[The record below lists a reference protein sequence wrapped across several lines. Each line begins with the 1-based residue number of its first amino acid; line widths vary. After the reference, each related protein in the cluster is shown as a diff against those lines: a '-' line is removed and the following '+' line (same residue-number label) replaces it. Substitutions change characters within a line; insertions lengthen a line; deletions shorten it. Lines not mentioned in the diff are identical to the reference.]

1 MSRRSHH
8 RPAAVPR
15 PQRGLVRRFR
25 RAAAS
30 APRGITRKLALK
42 RAALRDCLR
51 RCVYCAQSLELDAAT
66 IDHVQPLS
74 RGGADDVGNLV
85 VACSPCNRL
94 KGDLLPLQFFARHPW
109 AGLNF
114 MRYARTVHRALK
126 RDARRAV
133 SLSYAA

>member
-1 MSRRSHH
+1 M
-8 RPAAVPR
+8 
-15 PQRGLVRRFR
+15 
-25 RAAAS
+25 
-30 APRGITRKLALK
+30 
-42 RAALRDCLR
+42 
-51 RCVYCAQSLELDAAT
+51 YCAQSLELEAST

-85 VACSPCNRL
+85 VACGPCNRL
-94 KGDLLPLQFFARHPW
+94 KGDQLPLHFFARFPW